1 MCAIRFLRLEDFIN
15 PNNEIS
21 GMIIHLEPQ
30 GVLFADVSF
39 YYYFSFLISSFFVFI
54 CYLNRLNLSIH

>member
-1 MCAIRFLRLEDFIN
+1 MCAIRFIRLEDFIN

-39 YYYFSFLISSFFVFI
+39 ILFHQSIVLFSL
-54 CYLNRLNLSIH
+54 

>member
-30 GVLFADVSF
+30 GVLFADVRHR
-39 YYYFSFLISSFFVFI
+39 IFFFFFHPFI
-54 CYLNRLNLSIH
+54 PFI

>member
-30 GVLFADVSF
+30 GVLFADVRHNF
-39 YYYFSFLISSFFVFI
+39 LKYFKFFLFTFVLF
-54 CYLNRLNLSIH
+54 